1 MAGSFRT
8 TSPPVRWG
16 QSRRASWPRGPL
28 ARAPPR
34 PKPPALP
41 GERAG
46 GGSPAAPRPRQGRP
60 SRPSPGRPPLCA
72 PRRGG
77 PTLYSCY
84 GYRGAAG
91 RVSESGARERGDR
104 GRGRERTKGREV
116 RRGARRGEVP
126 GSAHGLERGGGGEGE
141 ERRLR
146 GRGAQGDGG
155 GCGPLRVPVPRPLT
169 RQPRRPA
176 PSLVARR
183 RRQHPAAGTNAG
195 GRGGPGAAALC
206 QFCALET
213 QKT

>member
-28 ARAPPR
+28 ARASPR
-34 PKPPALP
+34 PKP

-60 SRPSPGRPPLCA
+60 SGPSLGRPPLCA